1 MEGTTSS
8 QEESFNDLDENS
20 STSTI
25 QSSSRDLCRSVET
38 QNEEQGNNEQG
49 YVDNAISPVPQS
61 ISLSTINGGDS
72 RSHSPQEAPV
82 ETLARR

>member
-1 MEGTTSS
+1 MDGTTSS

-25 QSSSRDLCRSVET
+25 QSSSRDLCRSVEI
-38 QNEEQGNNEQG
+38 QNEEQGNNEQE
-49 YVDNAISPVPQS
+49 YVDNAISPVRQS
-61 ISLSTINGGDS
+61 ISLSPINGEDS